1 MAHNPLK
8 SLEENFSE
16 NKTQFLE
23 DFFTFLRF
31 PSISSE
37 PEFKGA
43 MLNCVAWL
51 RTYIEKIGFKTELWE
66 TEGHPILYAS
76 NLQAGPSKP
85 TLLIYNHYDVQPVDP
100 LELWTSPPFSPEIR
114 GKEIYARGAQDN
126 KGQCFYVLQAL
137 KVLWERDGVFPI
149 NIKLCIEGEE
159 EMGSESLAKILPQ
172 KKQELRADYLAVVD
186 MGINRPDQPAITL
199 GIRGIVTMDIE
210 VEGSSTDLHS
220 GSHGGIVYNPL
231 HALAEVIAKLRDAD
245 GRITVPH
252 FYDQVEDLSDTDRVS
267 LSFDF
272 DHKEYQ
278 QAFQAAASGG
288 EKAFTPYERA
298 WTRPTIEINGIHGGY
313 GGDGFKTVI
322 PAKAYAKVSCR
333 LVPHQDP
340 QTIGALVARFFE
352 ANAPEGIKIKAHV
365 HQGGGSAVRANL
377 SSQIV
382 QAFAKAYEE
391 VFSTPCQYIF
401 SGGSIPVI
409 TKLAETSKS
418 EVLLLGLGLPGDQIH
433 APNEHFGVDRLE
445 KGFLVMARAIEI
457 LGFTG

>member
-1 MAHNPLK
+1 MTNHTLTDLK
-8 SLEENFSE
+8 ENFTQ
-16 NKTQFLE
+16 NKTQILE

-37 PEFKGA
+37 PEYQEDV
-43 MLNCVAWL
+43 LDCVSWL
-51 RTYIEKIGFKTELWE
+51 RQYIEKIGFTTELWE

-76 NLQAGPSKP
+76 NLQAGPAKP

-100 LELWTSPPFSPEIR
+100 LELWTTPPFSPEIR
-114 GKEIYARGAQDN
+114 GQEIYARGAQDN

-137 KVLWERDGVFPI
+137 KALWERDGAFPL

-159 EMGSESLAKILPQ
+159 EMGSQSLANILPQ

-186 MGINRPDQPAITL
+186 MGINRPNEPAVTL

-231 HALAEVIAKLRDAD
+231 HALAEVISKLRDPS
-245 GRITVPH
+245 GKINIPN
-252 FYDQVEDLSDTDRVS
+252 FYDQVEDLSDKDRSCLS
-267 LSFDF
+267 LNFN
-272 DHKEYQ
+272 HEEYQ
-278 QAFQAAASGG
+278 QAFNTAASGG

-298 WTRPTIEINGIHGGY
+298 WTRPTIEVNGIHGGY
-313 GGDGFKTVI
+313 GGEGFKTVI
-322 PAKAYAKVSCR
+322 PAKAFAKVSCR
-333 LVPHQDP
+333 LVPNQDP
-340 QTIGALVARFFE
+340 QTIGALVAQFFE
-352 ANAPEGIKIKAHV
+352 LHAPEGIKIKAHI
-365 HQGGGSAVRANL
+365 HKGGGSAVRANL

-382 QAFAKAYEE
+382 QAFSKAYEE
-391 VFSTPCQYIF
+391 VFGTACQYIF

-445 KGFLVMARAIEI
+445 KGFLVMVRAIEI
-457 LGFTG
+457 LGGS